1 MDSLSARPLRFD
13 RVGKGFR
20 RGQRVDSLRDLV
32 PRLVRRSLGRPS
44 SPAGDWFWALD
55 DVSFEVEPGQVL
67 GIIGPNG
74 SGKSTLLK
82 LATGIMTPDRGRIEV
97 HGRVGALIELAA
109 GFHGELTGREN
120 VFFQGAVMGL
130 SRALVTERFDEIVD
144 FAGVGEFIDTPVKRF
159 SSGMSARLGF
169 SIAVHMDPDV
179 LLIDEVLAVGDL
191 EFQRRAAGRLS
202 EIVKRNIPVV
212 VVSHQLDR
220 IVELAD
226 TGLLLHGG
234 RIRSA
239 GPMAEV
245 VRDYV
250 DGVHIGSSEPG
261 GSDVVL
267 QGVGGLPTDEIEPG
281 APLTVE
287 VTGVVKA
294 GADPERISV
303 GVLVRSLPD
312 ETTIFATHNVQCG
325 VPLPDAGPFRVA
337 FDLDFTVGPGLYRLQ
352 AFAWDRVDRAETARL
367 SADTVRV
374 RDDGRIF
381 GRVHLNPRA
390 RRLDGRS

>member
-1 MDSLSARPLRFD
+1 MSARPLCFD
-13 RVGKGFR
+13 GVSKGFK
-20 RGQRVDSLRDLV
+20 RGQRVDSLRDLI
-32 PRLVRRSLGRPS
+32 PRIAGRLLRRP
-44 SPAGDWFWALD
+44 PTGDAEWFWALD
-55 DVSFEVEPGQVL
+55 DVSVEVEPGQVL
-67 GIIGPNG
+67 GVIGPNG
-74 SGKSTLLK
+74 SGKSTFLK
-82 LATGIMTPDRGRIEV
+82 LASRIMAPDRGRIEV

-130 SRALVTERFDEIVD
+130 PRALVAERFDEIVD
-144 FAGVGEFIDTPVKRF
+144 FAGVGPFIDTPVKRY

-191 EFQRRAAGRLS
+191 EFQQRAAERLS
-202 EIVKRNIPVV
+202 QIVAREIPVV

-226 TGLLLHGG
+226 VGVFLHGG

-239 GPMAEV
+239 GSIEAV

-250 DGVHIGSSEPG
+250 DGVHFDAGEGDAGVLLGELG
-261 GSDVVL
+261 GV
-267 QGVGGLPTDEIEPG
+267 PTDEVEPG
-281 APLTVE
+281 SALSVE
-287 VTGVVKA
+287 VSGTVLP

-303 GVLVRSLPD
+303 GVLVRTLPD
-312 ETTIFATHNVQCG
+312 ERTLFATHNVQCG
-325 VPLPDAGPFRVA
+325 VPLPEAGPFRIA
-337 FDLDFTVGPGLYRLQ
+337 FDLDFTVGGGLYRVQ
-352 AFAWDRVDRAETARL
+352 AFVWDRVDRRETARL
-367 SADTVRV
+367 SADPVRV

-390 RRLDGRS
+390 RRLDGTG